1 MPVYWSMQ
9 DTQCMW
15 WYKAEVV
22 SCKNYLTDREY
33 LKLQKGYQ
41 LYSVN
46 KPNLYTETVYQN
58 FELPKYDTFTERD
71 IYSDDELDDLFEIQE
86 QREPDTGYE
95 TTEEEDSPEDL
106 EAEDEDN
113 VQDEQ
118 LVLDPVQGDIG
129 RRAVVRDL
137 RFMDPGQVLMDVV
150 YEL

>member
-1 MPVYWSMQ
+1 M
-9 DTQCMW
+9 
-15 WYKAEVV
+15 
-22 SCKNYLTDREY
+22 
-33 LKLQKGYQ
+33 
-41 LYSVN
+41 
-46 KPNLYTETVYQN
+46 YQN